1 MTTCRFLNKK
11 LKREKLETYK
21 MHLQKQSLLFFTV
34 IMNEI
39 GKLWD
44 TFTEI
49 KFFESKK
56 WREVHMN
63 IKCRQHYDLD
73 GLGKKFVSKQ

>member
-56 WREVHMN
+56 
-63 IKCRQHYDLD
+63 
-73 GLGKKFVSKQ
+73 